1 MKQVPPKRVA
11 QAVLLVGGKGTRLG
25 ALTASTPKPLMPIGD
40 ERVFLDLLLDNVA
53 RQGFTRITLLAG
65 HFGEQIAT
73 RYHGKRIRDAQIEV
87 LIEPE
92 PLGTGGALRFAA
104 TQLDPW
110 FLLANG
116 DTYFDMAYRALEAA
130 TNAAGPS
137 ILGAVALRQVA
148 DAGRY
153 GRVDTD
159 SGLITAFREKSPD
172 AAGQAGGIN
181 AGVYLLSR
189 AIIDLIPEGT
199 VSLEG
204 VVFPEL
210 VRRRALLGVE
220 RPGYFIDIG
229 LPETLDQ
236 ARLDLPTVMRRSAL
250 FLDRDGVINLDHGYV
265 HRWEDFDWV
274 TGARQTIKAAN
285 EAGWFVFVVTNQAG
299 VARGFYDEAT
309 VRHLHDQ
316 ILDDLATQGAH
327 IDAFYYCPF
336 HPDGVIEAY
345 RGDHPDRKPH
355 PGMILRAL
363 REWPVETQTSLL
375 VGDRDTDI
383 AAATAAGIR
392 GDLFPGGDLE
402 AHIKQ
407 GGGWFIDMK
416 IPC

>member
-40 ERVFLDLLLDNVA
+40 ARVFLDLLLDNVA

-65 HFGEQIAT
+65 HFGEQIAA
-73 RYHGKRIRDAQIEV
+73 RCDGKRIRDAEIEV
-87 LIEPE
+87 LIEPA

-104 TQLDPW
+104 AKLDPW

-130 TNAAGPS
+130 VIAAGPS
-137 ILGAVALRQVA
+137 ILGAVALRHVS

-153 GRVDTD
+153 GRVETD
-159 SGLITAFREKSPD
+159 AGLITAFREKSPD
-172 AAGQAGGIN
+172 TLGQAGGIN

-189 AIIDLIPEGT
+189 TVVDLIPEGT

-204 VVFPEL
+204 TVFPEL
-210 VRRRALLGVE
+210 VKRRGLLGVE

-236 ARLDLPTVMRRSAL
+236 ARLDLPTVMRRPAL

-274 TGARQTIKAAN
+274 MGARQTIKTAN

-299 VARGFYDEAT
+299 VARGLYDEAAI
-309 VRHLHDQ
+309 HQLHGQ
-316 ILDDLATQGAH
+316 IRDDLATQGAH

-336 HPDGVIEAY
+336 HPDGIIASY
-345 RGDHPDRKPH
+345 RGHHPDRKPN

-363 REWPVETQTSLL
+363 SEWPVETATSLL
-375 VGDRDTDI
+375 IGDRDTDI
-383 AAATAAGIR
+383 AAAAAAGIR
-392 GDLFPGGDLE
+392 GFLFPGGDLE
-402 AHIKQ
+402 SHFRQAAGKL
-407 GGGWFIDMK
+407 G
-416 IPC
+416 C